1 MVARN
6 PAAVAA
12 ERLARADIPGL
23 AVGVAG
29 MRPAG
34 CRQKQRGE
42 EGGPVQAFA
51 HGQSAAQVVGVSGP
65 SQRPSPQQRA
75 ARHSGAAGGVTRY
88 RTAVALLRAATVQ
101 YEEQQPQ
108 RPPAT

>member
-23 AVGVAG
+23 TVGVAG
-29 MRPAG
+29 MGPARRG
-34 CRQKQRGE
+34 QQERGE
-42 EGGPVQAFA
+42 ERGPVQAFA
-51 HGQSAAQVVGVSGP
+51 HGQSAAQFALVSGP

-75 ARHSGAAGGVTRY
+75 VWPGMQATGSPPGPPPPPPGPGPA
-88 RTAVALLRAATVQ
+88 AAT
-101 YEEQQPQ
+101 
-108 RPPAT
+108 